1 MGGTDYGRRRVA
13 TMNSKPPAMSAEATE
28 RDLQDRVFYF
38 LERSGFGAAGR
49 AKRIDTHA
57 SVVFLGGDRA
67 LKIKRAVRLP
77 FLDYSTLEKRKRAC
91 EEELNVNRGNAPELY
106 RRVVAITHGA
116 DGALEVGGSGA
127 PIEWAVEME
136 RFDEEQTLDR
146 IAETQQ
152 IASPVSAALADAILQ
167 SHHRASRT
175 DGESWFASIPGIIDR
190 NTAKFR
196 EVHGL
201 DAAAIDQLAASS
213 WDHLAKVQALL
224 ERRAGKGFVRRCHG
238 DLHLANIALVNGRPL
253 LFDAIEFDPVIATTD
268 VLYDL
273 AFTLMDL
280 IHFRNGAASN
290 AVFNRYLAD
299 TPEEKLDGLAAL
311 PLFLSMRAAIR
322 AHVLF
327 TKSEQ
332 MADGEAVRRDA
343 KRYFDLARRLIVP
356 APPMLVAIGGL
367 SGTGKSV
374 LARALAGMVEPPPGA
389 VIVRSDVV
397 RKHLF
402 DVNETTPLSEA
413 AYQASTSGRVYDLLS
428 KTSERVLAQ
437 GCSVVLDA
445 AFLGEAQRVELPDL
459 ARQHGGRL
467 VGLFLTADLATRLS
481 RIERRE
487 HDASDATRDVAL
499 KQEAIALGVVDW
511 HRVDASGTPEDT
523 LRQSIAWLSA
533 AGCSLDYGR

>member
-1 MGGTDYGRRRVA
+1 
-13 TMNSKPPAMSAEATE
+13 MNSKPSAMTAEATE
-28 RDLQDRVFYF
+28 RGLQDRVFDF
-38 LERSGFGAAGR
+38 LEHSGFGAAGR

-67 LKIKRAVRLP
+67 LKVKRAVRLP
-77 FLDYSTLEKRKRAC
+77 FLDYSTLEKRMRAC
-91 EEELNVNRGNAPELY
+91 EEELKVNRDNAPELY
-106 RRVVAITHGA
+106 RRVVAITRGG

-127 PIEWAVEME
+127 PVEWAVEMA
-136 RFDEEQTLDR
+136 RFDEAQTLDR

-152 IASPVSAALADAILQ
+152 IAPPLADALADTILQ
-167 SHHRASRT
+167 SHRRAPQA
-175 DGESWFASIPGIIDR
+175 DGGSWLASIPGIIDR

-196 EVHGL
+196 DVRGL
-201 DAAAIDQLAASS
+201 DAAAVDQLAASS
-213 WDHLAKVQALL
+213 WDHLAKVRALL
-224 ERRAGKGFVRRCHG
+224 ERRAGQGFVRRCHG
-238 DLHLANIALVNGRPL
+238 DLHLANIAMVNGRPL
-253 LFDAIEFDPVIATTD
+253 LFDAIEFDPAIATTD

-280 IHFRNGAASN
+280 IHFGNRAASN
-290 AVFNRYLAD
+290 AVFNHYLAG
-299 TPEEKLDGLAAL
+299 TPDETLDGLAAL

-332 MADGEAVRRDA
+332 MADGEAVCHDA
-343 KRYFDLARRLIVP
+343 KRYFGLAGNFIVP
-356 APPMLVAIGGL
+356 KPPMLVAIGGL

-374 LARALAGMVEPPPGA
+374 LARALAAIVEPPPGA
-389 VIVRSDVV
+389 VILRSDVV
-397 RKHLF
+397 RKRLF
-402 DVNETTPLSEA
+402 DVSETTPLSEA
-413 AYQASTSGRVYDLLS
+413 AYQASTSQRVYDLLS
-428 KTSERVLAQ
+428 KTAERVLSQ

-445 AFLGEAQRVELPDL
+445 AFLGEAQREALPGL
-459 ARQHGGRL
+459 ARQHGGRF

-499 KQEAIALGVVDW
+499 RQEATALGVVNW

-523 LRQSIAWLSA
+523 LRQSISCLSA
-533 AGCSLDYGR
+533 AGCSLDCGR